1 MIPQNRRGFRQIS
14 ASIVPPPFGS
24 GYEVFEGNQGRNG
37 LLQSCRP
44 LSGAVI
50 CLIAFWGFSLS
61 SRFNR
66 AAPFRERLSA
76 LTETAGR
83 AVTLLQ
89 SCRPLSGAVICR
101 RCTMPLRRSCFNRA
115 APFRERLSNTATEF
129 AVTSPFCAFLR
140 NFGPHFL
147 ITTSGLC
154 QANPIR
160 KRGALREVP
169 VGLVHH
175 RTSRITRKQRSAV
188 SDRRGRHKIALLP
201 FGHPLTSVHRRDAQ
215 GCQLFQPR
223 RIPPELLQPQN

>member
-1 MIPQNRRGFRQIS
+1 MQLRQGDVAAADG

-24 GYEVFEGNQGRNG
+24 GYPTGVSLYVGWAG

-50 CLIAFWGFSLS
+50 M
-61 SRFNR
+61 
-66 AAPFRERLSA
+66 
-76 LTETAGR
+76 
-83 AVTLLQ
+83 V
-89 SCRPLSGAVICR
+89 V
-101 RCTMPLRRSCFNRA
+101 LRIMVKLRGCFNRA
-115 APFRERLSNTATEF
+115 APFRERLCRRVGVHRIPPHRASIVPPPFGSGYPSTTTEF
-129 AVTSPFCAFLR
+129 AVVSPFCAFLR
-140 NFGPHFL
+140 KVDPHFR
-147 ITTSGLC
+147 ITTSSLC

-169 VGLVHH
+169 VGPVHH
-175 RTSRITRKQRSAV
+175 RTSRISRKQRSAV

-215 GCQLFQPR
+215 GRQLFQPR